1 MDTDERDEFIR
12 LSFAMGMGYKD
23 IARALAVELGVN
35 ISLRH
40 LKRQLNMMA
49 LFRRKHYTD
58 IAAVIEFIQQQLEY
72 SGRQHGY
79 RWMFEKCKKS
89 GHDCKNEDVREI
101 LRALDPGG
109 VLLRSRCK
117 LRRRS

>member
-23 IARALAVELGVN
+23 IVRALAVELGVN

-58 IAAVIEFIQQQLEY
+58 IATVI
-72 SGRQHGY
+72 
-79 RWMFEKCKKS
+79 
-89 GHDCKNEDVREI
+89 
-101 LRALDPGG
+101 
-109 VLLRSRCK
+109 
-117 LRRRS
+117 